1 MDERRFDVLAVGEI
15 LVDFIADA
23 GQVSLAEA
31 RHFTVF
37 PGGEVTNVALN
48 AARLGGSSMLVARVG
63 GDAFGVF
70 LKQYLQ
76 RAGVEISHLGTATHR
91 PTTLVAITRQNQTPD
106 FIAYRGA
113 DRYLSPNDMPV
124 SLLPDTFCVHTSA
137 FALAYEPARST
148 ILQFITQAHAA
159 GCLVSFDPNYDPRI
173 WEQGADPLVVLA
185 QICPYATLVKP
196 SLDDCARLFGPGQ
209 APEAYAVR
217 FLEWGAQHVVLTMGA
232 RGVLLVNA
240 RQSEHY
246 PVRPIDVVDVTGA
259 GDSFWA
265 GLLLATRD
273 GFSMPDAVRFAQAV
287 AEIKLQR
294 AGPLFQ
300 PIDRFALYEELD
312 LLPSQESLP

>member
-48 AARLGGSSMLVARVG
+48 TARLGGSSMLVARVG

-76 RAGVEISHLGTATHR
+76 RAGVEISHLGTVTHR
-91 PTTLVAITRQNQTPD
+91 PTTLVANTRQNQTPD

-113 DRYLSPNDMPV
+113 DSYLSPDDMPV

-196 SLDDCARLFGPGQ
+196 SLDDCARLFGGAAQILSRPRRMRNLISFHLRKVCHDSRVPSLRTLTGYAATLPLPGRL
-209 APEAYAVR
+209 P
-217 FLEWGAQHVVLTMGA
+217 GIAQ
-232 RGVLLVNA
+232 RC
-240 RQSEHY
+240 R
-246 PVRPIDVVDVTGA
+246 
-259 GDSFWA
+259 
-265 GLLLATRD
+265 
-273 GFSMPDAVRFAQAV
+273 
-287 AEIKLQR
+287 
-294 AGPLFQ
+294 
-300 PIDRFALYEELD
+300 
-312 LLPSQESLP
+312 